1 MQDDIFGEPPAA
13 LDTSDIDERWE
24 PVTDTAADA
33 VAEHDAEFDDAD
45 EDILD
50 EADADD
56 LDDDN
61 VVVLDD
67 EDDADDEEPA
77 ATLDPDDLPAH
88 LAGKSPAELAKI
100 VQDSQTQI
108 GRQSGEVA
116 ELRRITTEQ
125 ADQIRELIGYLQ
137 QGPPEPQ
144 VDTSDLVAQALDNPQ
159 AAYSQAIRLVN
170 DGHATPDLVE
180 DIIEAVEDLSPK
192 LARQMDRDFTRR
204 MTTAELRNEFKK
216 ELDERVTPLANSDYA
231 TQVNTATASL
241 YNDPVLGE
249 DAKAYEQEVVALLLD
264 KDENGKP
271 KPLGRTAAEIRAKIE
286 SALVVARGNDPTKSS
301 QYKKALAALKGD
313 AQTEGGGSGDPKP
326 AKKSE
331 ADVYRDRAFAKSK
344 DRDPGAA
351 LFA

>member
-33 VAEHDAEFDDAD
+33 VAEHDAEVDDVDEDIEILDDDAD
-45 EDILD
+45 E
-50 EADADD
+50 
-56 LDDDN
+56 
-61 VVVLDD
+61 V
-67 EDDADDEEPA
+67 DDADDEVEADDEVDEEPA
-77 ATLDPDDLPAH
+77 ALDPDELPAH

-144 VDTSDLVAQALDNPQ
+144 VDTSDLVSQALDNPQ
-159 AAYSQAIRLVN
+159 AAYAQAIRLVN

-216 ELDERVTPLANSDYA
+216 ELDERVTPLANSDYQA
-231 TQVNTATASL
+231 QVNAATASL
-241 YNDPVLGE
+241 YNDPALGE
-249 DAKAYEQEVVALLLD
+249 DAKAYEKEVVAMVVQ
-264 KDENGKP
+264 KDADGKVLP
-271 KPLGRTAAEIRAKIE
+271 IGKDAREIRAKLE
-286 SALVVARGNDPTKSS
+286 AALVVARGNDPTRSS